1 MRRFLSVRSIVTL
14 FALVAAFGAGMAVTS
29 LGDGGATAP
38 SSTAPIPESDTR
50 EVYSASLRSDPY
62 YLGEQKRNVELLELL
77 CADSGDMCAEARAAR
92 LAYEKLRNES

>member
-14 FALVAAFGAGMAVTS
+14 FALVAAFGAGMAITS
-29 LGDGGATAP
+29 LGDGGDTAP
-38 SSTAPIPESDTR
+38 ASTAPIPESDTR

-62 YLGEQKRNVELLELL
+62 YLGEQKRNVEALERH
-77 CADSGDMCAEARAAR
+77 CADSEDMCAEARAAR